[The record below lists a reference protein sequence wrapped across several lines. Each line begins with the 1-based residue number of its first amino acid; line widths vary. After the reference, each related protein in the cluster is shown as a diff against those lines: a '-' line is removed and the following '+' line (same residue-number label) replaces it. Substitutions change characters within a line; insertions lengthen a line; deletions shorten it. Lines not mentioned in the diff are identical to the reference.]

1 LRIRING
8 TEYKIIGENL
18 KMKIRNYPLSIVLLL
33 SFLIIQG
40 CSIFQSRKSVDM
52 TSFSETM
59 LTMVGDI
66 QFGLQGKSWVY
77 LKPYLN
83 SEAVRDAA
91 VGLDKMRGLMRGIV
105 FYSIQVVS
113 INSAEI
119 PESEK
124 CRLLGQ
130 YLDEALRPAIKTRS
144 ESGRYSVTISLD
156 TFQLVIEEIKS
167 QKKFLEALEKAQP
180 VIDAVVGYSDG
191 IFNDLKARVKTAVN
205 EISGK
210 IENDFASIR
219 SNISEVEELQT
230 RTVDSYWLL
239 YRYKFGKKDALDS
252 LLYLDPSVKNYV
264 SADNNIQ
271 TDQLALLQEDLIKR
285 MNNIKLIKEQLVPE
299 FELYKSRQK
308 ELDEINGHV
317 NDMMRRARIAM
328 IVFARAHRNLAAG
341 VTIPPDIDVLGG
353 ASKMLNKFVP

>member
-1 LRIRING
+1 
-8 TEYKIIGENL
+8 
-18 KMKIRNYPLSIVLLL
+18 MKIRNYILLINMLLL
-33 SFLIIQG
+33 LLIAEG
-40 CSIFQSRKSVDM
+40 CSTFQSQKSVDM
-52 TSFSETM
+52 ASFSETM

-77 LKPYLN
+77 LKPYLT
-83 SEAVRDAA
+83 SESVRDAA
-91 VGLDKMRGLMRGIV
+91 DGLDKMRSLMRGIV

-113 INSAEI
+113 INGAEI
-119 PESEK
+119 PEPEK

-130 YLDEALRPAIKTRS
+130 YLDEALRPALKTKVEQRQ
-144 ESGRYSVTISLD
+144 YNVTISLD
-156 TFQLVIEEIKS
+156 TFDLVIGEIKS
-167 QKKFLEALEKAQP
+167 QKKFLDGLERAQP

-191 IFNDLKARVKTAVN
+191 IFNDLKAKVKTAVY

-210 IENDFASIR
+210 IENDFASVR
-219 SNISEVEELQT
+219 SNISEVEELQS

-239 YRYKFGKKDALDS
+239 YRYKFGRTDALDS
-252 LLYLDPSVKNYV
+252 LLHLDPSVKNYI
-264 SADNNIQ
+264 SADNTIQ
-271 TDQLALLQEDLIKR
+271 RDQSALLEADLIKR

-299 FELYKSRQK
+299 FELYRSRQK

-317 NDMMRRARIAM
+317 NDIMRKARIAM

-353 ASKMLNKFVP
+353 ASKMINKIVP